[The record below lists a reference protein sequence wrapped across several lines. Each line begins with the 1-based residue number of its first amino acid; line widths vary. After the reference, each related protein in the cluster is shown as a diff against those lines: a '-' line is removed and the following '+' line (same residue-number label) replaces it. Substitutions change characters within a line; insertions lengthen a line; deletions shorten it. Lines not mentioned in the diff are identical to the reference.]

1 MPTEP
6 TETQVLTDLQRAY
19 KALSGK
25 RKAYTDLWAYYDGKQ
40 PTVYTSKRLKEI
52 FRDLDATFNENWCS
66 VVIDC
71 ATDRIN
77 LEGFAVADSA
87 DAGGK
92 LTTLFQELQLGLEA
106 DDVHEAAL
114 VTGEAFLI
122 AWKEEGDELPQV
134 YYNDPRLC
142 HLFYDAENPRKK
154 SFAAK
159 WWVDQQ
165 LKMRLT
171 LYYPDRL
178 EYYVSRG
185 KHDHVSSA
193 NTFQPLPDDP
203 VVDNPFEEIP
213 IFHFRPERRII
224 KGDLANVV
232 PLQNGINKMLSD
244 MMVAAEYGAFKQRWV
259 ISNGDISKLNNSPNE
274 VWGVP
279 TGDGIGQQSQ
289 VGQFDATPLE
299 NYLKAIDSLSAAVA
313 IISRTPKH
321 YLFSQVGTPSGEA
334 LIAMEAPLN
343 KRVQNHIDRFTITWR
358 EVAAFLL
365 KLSGATEVPLISIQ
379 PQFTRPETIQ
389 PETEARIRKANV
401 DSMVPLVTA
410 LRWEGKTQAEIDQVL
425 KDKADE
431 KKAAQAGLA
440 KAMLDA
446 QRGFDQGTTGAP

>member
-1 MPTEP
+1 MATEI
-6 TETQVLTDLQRAY
+6 TDLQRAY

-52 FRDLDATFNENWCS
+52 FTDLDATFNENWCS

-77 LEGFAVADSA
+77 LRGFSV
-87 DAGGK
+87 AGGGEAGTM
-92 LTTLFQELQLGLEA
+92 LTKSFQELQLGLEA

-122 AWKEEGDELPQV
+122 VWKEDGDTLPQA

-142 HLFYDAENPRKK
+142 HLFYDPENPSQK

-159 WWVDQQ
+159 WWVDEQ
-165 LKMRLT
+165 LKTRLT

-178 EYYVSRG
+178 EYYITQG
-185 KHDHVSSA
+185 KTDAPASA
-193 NTFQPLPDDP
+193 NAFKPLPDTP
-203 VVDNPFEEIP
+203 AAANPFDEIP
-213 IFHFRPERRII
+213 VFHFRPERRVI

-232 PLQNGINKMLSD
+232 PLQNGINKLMAD
-244 MMVAAEYGAFKQRWV
+244 MMVAAEYGAFKQRWI
-259 ISNGDISKLNNSPNE
+259 ISNSDISKLKNAPNE

-279 TGDGIGQQSQ
+279 AGDGVGQASQ
-289 VGQFDATPLE
+289 VGQFDATALD
-299 NYLKAIDSLSAAVA
+299 NYLKAIDSLAAAAA

-365 KLSGATEVPLISIQ
+365 KLSGGKDVPLISIL
-379 PQFTRPETIQ
+379 PQFTKPETVQ
-389 PETEARIRKANV
+389 PKTEADIRKTNV
-401 DSMVPLVTA
+401 DSGVPLTTA
-410 LRWEGKTQAEIDQVL
+410 LRWEGKTQEEIDQL
-425 KDKADE
+425 TKDKAE
-431 KKAAQAGLA
+431 ERKASQGGLA
-440 KAMLDA
+440 KALLDQ
-446 QRGFDQGTTGAP
+446 QRNFDQGGPGGQP

>member
-1 MPTEP
+1 MPTE
-6 TETQVLTDLQRAY
+6 LTDLQRAY

-40 PTVYTSKRLKEI
+40 PMVYTSRRLKEV
-52 FRDLDATFNENWCS
+52 FKDLDVIFNENWCS

-77 LEGFAVADSA
+77 LEGFAVAGA
-87 DAGGK
+87 EATGGK
-92 LTTLFQELQLGLEA
+92 LTRLFQELQLGIEA

-122 AWKEEGDELPQV
+122 AWKEEDDELPQV

-142 HLFYDAENPRKK
+142 HLFYDPENPRKK

-165 LKMRLT
+165 LKTRLT

-178 EYYVSRG
+178 EYYISAS
-185 KHDHVSSA
+185 KTDTPASA
-193 NTFQPLPDDP
+193 NAFRAVDDVAP
-203 VVDNPFEEIP
+203 IVENPFEEIP
-213 IFHFRPERRII
+213 IFHFRPERRVI

-259 ISNGDISKLNNSPNE
+259 ISNADTAKLKNAPNE
-274 VWGVP
+274 VWNIP
-279 TGDGIGQQSQ
+279 AGDGIGQQSQ
-289 VGQFDATPLE
+289 VGQFDATALD
-299 NYLKAIDSLSAAVA
+299 NYLQAINSLAAAAA

-321 YLFSQVGTPSGEA
+321 YLFEQAGTPSGEA

-365 KLSGATEVPLISIQ
+365 KLSGEQGVPLISIQ
-379 PQFTRPETIQ
+379 PKFSRPETIQ
-389 PETEARIRKANV
+389 PEMQATIRKMSV
-401 DSMVPLVTA
+401 DALIPLTTV
-410 LRWEGKTQAEIDQVL
+410 LRWEGKTQEEIDQMTA
-425 KDKADE
+425 DKAE
-431 KKAAQAGLA
+431 ERKASQAGLA
-440 KAMLDA
+440 KALLDQ
-446 QRGFDQGTTGAP
+446 QRAFDKGKTGAP

>member
-1 MPTEP
+1 MATEI
-6 TETQVLTDLQRAY
+6 TDLQRAY

-52 FRDLDATFNENWCS
+52 FKDLDATFNENWCS

-77 LEGFAVADSA
+77 LQGFSVAGES
-87 DAGGK
+87 GKK
-92 LTTLFQELQLGLEA
+92 LTELFQELQLGLEA

-122 AWKEEGDELPQV
+122 VWKEEDDPLPQA

-142 HLFYDAENPRKK
+142 HLFYDPENPRKK

-159 WWVDQQ
+159 WWVDEQ
-165 LKMRLT
+165 LKTRLT

-178 EYYVSRG
+178 EYYISRG
-185 KHDHVSSA
+185 KTDATASA
-193 NTFQPLPDDP
+193 NAFMPVPEDDKA
-203 VVDNPFEEIP
+203 DNPFGEIP
-213 IFHFRPERRII
+213 VFHFRPERRTI

-232 PLQNGINKMLSD
+232 PLQNGINKMLAD
-244 MMVAAEYGAFKQRWV
+244 MMVAAEYGAFKQRYV
-259 ISNGDISKLNNSPNE
+259 ISNADTTNLKNAPNE
-274 VWGVP
+274 VWNIP
-279 TGDGIGQQSQ
+279 AGDGVGQASQ
-289 VGQFDATPLE
+289 VGQFDATALE
-299 NYLKAIDSLSAAVA
+299 NYLKAIDSLAAAAA

-365 KLSGATEVPLISIQ
+365 KLSGAADVPLISIQ
-379 PQFTRPETIQ
+379 PQFTKPETVQ
-389 PETEARIRKANV
+389 PKTEADIRKTNV
-401 DSMVPLVTA
+401 DSGVPLVTA
-410 LRWEGKTQAEIDQVL
+410 LRWEGKTQEEIDQMTR
-425 KDKADE
+425 DKAE
-431 KKAAQAGLA
+431 ERKASQDSLA
-440 KAMLDA
+440 KALLEQ
-446 QRGFDQGTTGAP
+446 QRNFDQGNAA